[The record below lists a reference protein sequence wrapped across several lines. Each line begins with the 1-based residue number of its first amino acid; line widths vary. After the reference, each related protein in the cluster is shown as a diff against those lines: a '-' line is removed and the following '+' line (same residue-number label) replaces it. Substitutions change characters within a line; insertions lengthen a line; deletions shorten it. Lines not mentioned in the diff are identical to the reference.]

1 MARPRP
7 EGLRP
12 AVRAAR
18 RAGSRT
24 RRAITTLSIAL
35 LTFFAAPLGS
45 AAAQET
51 LPAEAIV
58 AVVGGPTP
66 GPTTNVVLLSDV
78 ELRARLELAV
88 AGGTM
93 REVPRD
99 LLVATLEEII
109 GELLVAREAD
119 RLGTAEPSESDI
131 RRERERL
138 VTSVGGEDALSRLLV
153 SVSASEAEV
162 QVIAARRA
170 RVNAFFRAN
179 LEGTSEISDAQLEA
193 RHASGL
199 HPFGDRPLEEIR
211 EALRA
216 WMASEAVRNDVGRW
230 LSVLRERSVVR
241 TYLSALEA
249 PSPLDP

>member
-1 MARPRP
+1 MPRP
-7 EGLRP
+7 IR
-12 AVRAAR
+12 
-18 RAGSRT
+18 S
-24 RRAITTLSIAL
+24 SAL
-35 LTFFAAPLGS
+35 LALLLLLAHGS
-45 AAAQET
+45 TASAQEA

-78 ELRARLELAV
+78 EFRARLELAV
-88 AGGTM
+88 AGGAM
-93 REVPRD
+93 LREVPRD
-99 LLVATLEEII
+99 LLIATLEEII

-119 RLGTAEPSESDI
+119 RLGTADPSEGDI
-131 RRERERL
+131 RRERDRL
-138 VTSVGGEDALSRLLV
+138 VTSVGGEDALARLLDG
-153 SVSASEAEV
+153 VSASDEEV

-193 RHASGL
+193 RYASGL
-199 HPFGDRPLEEIR
+199 HPFGERPLEEIR

-216 WMASEAVRNDVGRW
+216 WMASEAVRNDVRRW

-249 PSPLDP
+249 PSAIDLPTGL